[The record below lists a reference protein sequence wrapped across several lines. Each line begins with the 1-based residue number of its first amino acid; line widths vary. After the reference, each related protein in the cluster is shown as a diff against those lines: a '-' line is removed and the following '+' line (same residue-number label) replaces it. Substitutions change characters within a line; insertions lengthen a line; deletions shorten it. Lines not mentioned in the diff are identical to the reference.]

1 MDRRILTPHVRP
13 GSYKKAFGISL
24 AAHILL
30 LLLLI
35 LGAQLLPAADVLEF
49 GTGPGG
55 GQGGEFMTVGLTE
68 ALGGG
73 AGMYKPAIEQR
84 PTAVP
89 PPAPRPEP
97 EEAVKTAPP
106 VPDPNVFLEN
116 EKNRRRAAER
126 ARRSEQTTKEQA
138 EPLPGQIPT
147 TPEPGAGGIGGRS
160 AGSGGGI
167 GGGVGVLIGTGTG
180 PGVIDSW
187 YVRQVEQRI
196 GANWLKTTLGELGR
210 PVQSIV
216 SFEVGTDGRIE
227 GITLDKRS
235 GITAVD
241 LAAERAVRA
250 SNPLPPLPPE
260 LRGRRVRF
268 SAHFDYP
275 QR

>member
-1 MDRRILTPHVRP
+1 MDQGILTPHTRP
-13 GSYKKAFGISL
+13 GSYKRAFGISL
-24 AAHILL
+24 AAHTLL

-35 LGAQLLPAADVLEF
+35 LGAELLPAADVVQF

-55 GQGGEFMTVGLTE
+55 GQGGGYMTVGLTE

-73 AGMYKPAIEQR
+73 AGMYKPAIEPR

-89 PPAPRPEP
+89 PPAPRQEP
-97 EEAVKTAPP
+97 QEAVKAAPE
-106 VPDPNVFLEN
+106 PDPDVFLEQ
-116 EKNRRRAAER
+116 EKNRKRAAER
-126 ARRSEQTTKEQA
+126 PRPSEKTTKEQPQ
-138 EPLPGQIPT
+138 PLPGQVPT

-160 AGSGGGI
+160 AGSGGGM
-167 GGGVGVLIGTGTG
+167 GGGVGIQIGTGTG

-196 GANWLKTTLGELGR
+196 GANWLKTSLGELGQ
-210 PVQSIV
+210 PVQSII
-216 SFEVGTDGRIE
+216 SFEVDTNGTIRS
-227 GITLDKRS
+227 ITLEKRS

-250 SNPLPPLPPE
+250 SNPLPPLPIE

-268 SAHFDYP
+268 AAHFDYP

>member
-13 GSYKKAFGISL
+13 GSYRKAFGIAL
-24 AAHILL
+24 AAHALL
-30 LLLLI
+30 LLLLM
-35 LGAQLLPAADVLEF
+35 LGAEFLPAADAVEF

-55 GQGGEFMTVGLTE
+55 GLGGQYMTVGLTE
-68 ALGGG
+68 TLGGG
-73 AGMYKPAIEQR
+73 AGMYKPAIEAR

-89 PPAPRPEP
+89 PPVRKEAEESVKTVPEP
-97 EEAVKTAPP
+97 
-106 VPDPNVFLEN
+106 DSNVFLE
-116 EKNRRRAAER
+116 KGKSRKKTD
-126 ARRSEQTTKEQA
+126 RSKALKTTPKGQP

-160 AGSGGGI
+160 SGSGGGM

-180 PGVIDSW
+180 PGLIDSW

-196 GANWLKTTLGELGR
+196 GANWLKTSLGELGQ

-216 SFEVGTDGRIE
+216 SFDVDANGSIQNIVLE
-227 GITLDKRS
+227 KRS
-235 GITAVD
+235 GIMAVD

-250 SNPLPPLPPE
+250 SHPLPPLPLE

-268 SAHFDYP
+268 AAHFDYP

>member
-13 GSYKKAFGISL
+13 GSYKRAFGISL
-24 AAHILL
+24 AAHTLL

-35 LGAQLLPAADVLEF
+35 LGAELLPASNVLEF

-73 AGMYKPAIEQR
+73 AGMYKPAIEPR

-89 PPAPRPEP
+89 PPARQEP
-97 EEAVKTAPP
+97 EEAVKTAPE
-106 VPDPNVFLEN
+106 PDSNVFLEK
-116 EKNRRRAAER
+116 EKNRRKAER
-126 ARRSEQTTKEQA
+126 ARAVEKKAKEQP
-138 EPLPGQIPT
+138 EPLPGQIPA

-160 AGSGGGI
+160 AGSGGGM
-167 GGGVGVLIGTGTG
+167 GGGVGIQIGSGTG

-196 GANWLKTTLGELGR
+196 GANWLKTSLGELGQ

-216 SFEVGTDGRIE
+216 SFEVDTNGSIGS
-227 GITLDKRS
+227 ITLEKRS

-268 SAHFDYP
+268 AAHFDYP

>member
-1 MDRRILTPHVRP
+1 MDRGILTPHVRP
-13 GSYKKAFGISL
+13 GSYKRAFGISL
-24 AAHILL
+24 AAHTLL

-35 LGAQLLPAADVLEF
+35 LGAELLPGADILEF

-55 GQGGEFMTVGLTE
+55 GQGGEYMTVGLTE

-73 AGMYKPAIEQR
+73 AGMYKPAIEPR
-84 PTAVP
+84 PTALPP
-89 PPAPRPEP
+89 PPARQESEETVKTPPEP
-97 EEAVKTAPP
+97 DA
-106 VPDPNVFLEN
+106 NVFLEK
-116 EKNRRRAAER
+116 EKNRKKAER
-126 ARRSEQTTKEQA
+126 AKISEKATKEQP

-147 TPEPGAGGIGGRS
+147 PPEPGAGGIGGRS
-160 AGSGGGI
+160 AGAGGGM
-167 GGGVGVLIGTGTG
+167 GGGVGVQIGTGTG

-196 GANWLKTTLGELGR
+196 GANWLKTSLGELGQ

-216 SFEVGTDGRIE
+216 SFEVDTDGSIRSV
-227 GITLDKRS
+227 TLEKRS

-260 LRGRRVRF
+260 LRGRRVKF
-268 SAHFDYP
+268 AAHFDYP

>member
-13 GSYKKAFGISL
+13 GSYKRAFGISL
-24 AAHILL
+24 AAHSLL

-35 LGAQLLPAADVLEF
+35 LGAELLPAADVIQF

-55 GQGGEFMTVGLTE
+55 GQGGQYMTVGLTE
-68 ALGGG
+68 PLGGG
-73 AGMYKPAIEQR
+73 AGMYKPAIEAR

-89 PPAPRPEP
+89 PPPPKAP
-97 EEAVKTAPP
+97 EEAVKAAPE
-106 VPDPNVFLEN
+106 PDPNVFLEQ
-116 EKNRRRAAER
+116 EKNRKKAAER
-126 ARRSEQTTKEQA
+126 ARASEKKTKEPPQ
-138 EPLPGQIPT
+138 PLPGQIPT

-160 AGSGGGI
+160 AGSGGGM
-167 GGGVGVLIGTGTG
+167 GGGVGVLIGAGTG

-196 GANWLKTTLGELGR
+196 GGNWLKASLGELAQ

-216 SFEVGTDGRIE
+216 SFEVNTDGSIT
-227 GITLDKRS
+227 GIMLEKRS

-241 LAAERAVRA
+241 IAAERAVRA

-268 SAHFDYP
+268 AAHFDYP
-275 QR
+275 QPR

>member
-1 MDRRILTPHVRP
+1 MDRRILTPHLRP
-13 GSYKKAFGISL
+13 GSYKRAFGISL
-24 AAHILL
+24 AAHVLL

-35 LGAQLLPAADVLEF
+35 LGAELLPAAGVIQF

-73 AGMYKPAIEQR
+73 AGMYKPAIEPR

-89 PPAPRPEP
+89 PPPAREP
-97 EEAVKTAPP
+97 EEVKTPP
-106 VPDPNVFLEN
+106 VPDPDVFLEK
-116 EKNRRRAAER
+116 EKNRKKAPERKRASEKTTQ
-126 ARRSEQTTKEQA
+126 EQTQ
-138 EPLPGQIPT
+138 PLPGQIPT
-147 TPEPGAGGIGGRS
+147 TPEPGAGGVGGRS
-160 AGSGGGI
+160 AGSGGGM
-167 GGGVGVLIGTGTG
+167 GGGVGIQIGTGTG

-196 GANWLKTTLGELGR
+196 GANWLKTSLGELGQ

-216 SFEVGTDGRIE
+216 SFEVDTDGSIRTILLE
-227 GITLDKRS
+227 KRS

-268 SAHFDYP
+268 AAHFDYP